1 MEQELRNHHIDIC
14 ALQETKKKGKG
25 QAVVGDYLLA
35 YSGVERNE
43 RAKKGVAIMFH
54 KKLVD
59 HIIDITYVSAR
70 IIHAKLLLDRKRT
83 NIISIY
89 APENCRPQD
98 VREEFFNS
106 LQHVLDSH
114 KNEATIILGDFNSRI
129 GNRIIPGVKQR
140 FNEETENE
148 NGTLMTNLCTI
159 NELRINNTYYEHKQ
173 QHKHTYCNSRGHT
186 STIDFIVTN
195 RVIPPTSILDVRSL
209 TSADIGSDHALVIGK
224 LRLISLQKK
233 QAKTCEERTK
243 IKTEGL
249 ADQTT
254 RELYANRLKEKV
266 TNNNIQEG
274 DNVDTAWERLKSNI
288 QQAAEEA
295 LGRKIIKKPNPF
307 AKRTPWF
314 TEEIKMKCKEKKQ
327 AHIQHLTQ
335 RTQESYESY
344 KQIRRE
350 THELVRKTKSE
361 HWRIFSKQLEHDFYG
376 TQKTVWKTIR
386 NQRKELTELVQ
397 AKGIDKETWI
407 NYIKHLYRDTNQ
419 EKPNISVNIQPDE
432 PTIVSIS
439 EVETELAKL
448 RNRKASGPDGIPN
461 DLLKYGEEVL
471 AAEITKLIN
480 IILKHQRVPTEWKL
494 STLIMMFKKG
504 DKQEPSNYRGIAL
517 LNTTL
522 KLTTRLLANK
532 ILAHTTLSDEQQGF
546 RKGRSCN
553 DAIFIIRQV
562 KEKAVEWNKPA
573 FLSFVDLRK
582 AFDRVQLQDIT
593 SILRK
598 RNIASDIINTIR
610 DIYNNNELQL
620 AIAEQRT
627 DPIKVGTGVRQGDSL
642 SPLLF
647 NFIMEE
653 IIARVRRCKGYQMG
667 GKELKVVCYADDAV
681 LISDSED
688 NLQRMIHQFNIASK
702 ALNMEIATEKTKCMV
717 IAPHPIRC
725 KLEVDGQIVQQVSE
739 FRYLGINISS
749 SGGVEKEV
757 AEQVEKGL
765 RIAGCLRNTIWDN
778 KHLRTETKV
787 SIYKA
792 VVRPIFT
799 YSAETRAETTTTQRL
814 LTTAEMRTLR
824 NIDGKTLLDRIKNED
839 IRRACNNIE
848 DITQW
853 CKRRKIEWNE
863 HIERMDETRIV
874 RIARDKSPRGKR
886 SLGRPRKRWSDHL
899 NPV

>member
-173 QHKHTYCNSRGHT
+173 QHKHTCKKLNLGRHRKRSCPR
-186 STIDFIVTN
+186 DWEAETN
-195 RVIPPTSILDVRSL
+195 IPPKETS
-209 TSADIGSDHALVIGK
+209 
-224 LRLISLQKK
+224 
-233 QAKTCEERTK
+233 KTCEERTK

-546 RKGRSCN
+546 RKGRS
-553 DAIFIIRQV
+553 
-562 KEKAVEWNKPA
+562 
-573 FLSFVDLRK
+573 S
-582 AFDRVQLQDIT
+582 
-593 SILRK
+593 
-598 RNIASDIINTIR
+598 
-610 DIYNNNELQL
+610 
-620 AIAEQRT
+620 IAEQRT

-874 RIARDKSPRGKR
+874 RIARDKSPRE
-886 SLGRPRKRWSDHL
+886 SD
-899 NPV
+899 PWEDPERDGATT